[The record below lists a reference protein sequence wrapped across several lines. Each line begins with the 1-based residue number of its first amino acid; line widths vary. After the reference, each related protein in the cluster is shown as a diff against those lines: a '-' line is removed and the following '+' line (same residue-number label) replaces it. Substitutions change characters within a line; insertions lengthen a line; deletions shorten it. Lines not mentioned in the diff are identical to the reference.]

1 MAKKKK
7 KKEEENRRKDFFE
20 RGKNKISL
28 KFSSRVLFLWGL
40 MNCRRESNPPLYS
53 RPSDSTDYQSSYLHE
68 GANQFPRIIHSQPSV

>member
-1 MAKKKK
+1 MAR
-7 KKEEENRRKDFFE
+7 KKEKGKGKDFFE

-53 RPSDSTDYQSSYLHE
+53 RPSDSTDYQSSYLHG